1 MDSVQGCDVPF
12 AIGERAVE
20 YDLIVP
26 NSAIKTD
33 SNGKFILVVKSK
45 SSPLGNRYM
54 ASRVD
59 VTVKA
64 SDDNN
69 TAIAAA
75 VEGDEYVITTATTL
89 IKAGDQVRLS
99 NE

>member
-1 MDSVQGCDVPF
+1 MPIDAELKNPKEHEHRPIID
-12 AIGERAVE
+12 
-20 YDLIVP
+20 
-26 NSAIKTD
+26 
-33 SNGKFILVVKSK
+33 
-45 SSPLGNRYM
+45 
-54 ASRVD
+54 
-59 VTVKA
+59 
-64 SDDNN
+64 

>member
-1 MDSVQGCDVPF
+1 M
-12 AIGERAVE
+12 
-20 YDLIVP
+20 VP
-26 NSAIKTD
+26 NSAIKTASD
-33 SNGKFILVVKSK
+33 GKYILVVRSK
-45 SSPLGNRYM
+45 SSPLGNRYIT
-54 ASRVD
+54 SRVD

-64 SDDNN
+64 QDDNN

-89 IKAGDQVRLS
+89 IKPGDQVRLA

>member
-1 MDSVQGCDVPF
+1 MYSCSVEDI
-12 AIGERAVE
+12 A
-20 YDLIVP
+20 
-26 NSAIKTD
+26 
-33 SNGKFILVVKSK
+33 NGKFILIVQSK

>member
-1 MDSVQGCDVPF
+1 
-12 AIGERAVE
+12 
-20 YDLIVP
+20 
-26 NSAIKTD
+26 
-33 SNGKFILVVKSK
+33 
-45 SSPLGNRYM
+45 M

-99 NE
+99 NEQ